1 MGWFLGPL
9 FLVYWGTGFTFLS
22 RSVICWWASRLVLPW
37 LEQIGQLQ
45 RRILKVAVACWLSL
59 LSIWPGMVQ
68 LDCAIVLLLVS
79 WGSILISTVA
89 APITRPPALNRAGS
103 SFLACLAISILI
115 YFLEVASLD
124 GVVQNLRTVLIFI
137 AQMARESEHLSNIY
151 WPFVCLWELSIIQ
164 FIGPLIDQKISALM
178 RRVSL
183 KEMGWEERTV
193 GEAGQKCMTFM
204 QGYII
209 IKPISYL

>member
-22 RSVICWWASRLVLPW
+22 RSVICWWASRLVFPW

-124 GVVQNLRTVLIFI
+124 GVVQNLRTVLICI
-137 AQMARESEHLSNIY
+137 AQMARETEHFFKYLLTICVFVRTIY
-151 WPFVCLWELSIIQ
+151 YSVHWPTCWLEDFS
-164 FIGPLIDQKISALM
+164 SY
-178 RRVSL
+178 
-183 KEMGWEERTV
+183 EE
-193 GEAGQKCMTFM
+193 G
-204 QGYII
+204 I
-209 IKPISYL
+209 IKGNGVRGKDSWGGRAKMYDIYARIYHN